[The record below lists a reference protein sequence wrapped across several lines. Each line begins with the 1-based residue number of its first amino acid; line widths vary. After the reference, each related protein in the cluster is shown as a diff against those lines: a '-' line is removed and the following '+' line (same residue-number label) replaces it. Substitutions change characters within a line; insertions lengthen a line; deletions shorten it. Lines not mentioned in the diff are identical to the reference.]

1 MKLRCSC
8 CGGMLGMLI
17 TTVVVYVP
25 DKWWFEKRR
34 FCSRMCKDMYL
45 AEQEE
50 AERQRNAV
58 SALYAQPQ

>member
-1 MKLRCSC
+1 
-8 CGGMLGMLI
+8 MLI